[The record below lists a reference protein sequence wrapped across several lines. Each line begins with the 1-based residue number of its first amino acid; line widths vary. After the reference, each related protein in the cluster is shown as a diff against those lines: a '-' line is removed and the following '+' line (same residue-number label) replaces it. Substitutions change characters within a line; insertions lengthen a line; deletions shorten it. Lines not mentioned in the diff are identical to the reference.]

1 MKCVEL
7 FFVLNIFLY
16 KGFNSISAKIMYM
29 NKAVFFDID
38 DTLYDTSGFAK
49 LARKAAINVMI
60 DAGLPLSSDE
70 AYKLLREIIK
80 EKGSNYDKHFNILTK
95 QVFGE
100 EKPLLIALGMITYHN
115 VKFALLRLFPETMP
129 TLIYLKSQGYHLGVI
144 SNGITIKQWEK
155 LIRLGLHHFF
165 DEVITSEEVGVEK
178 PHEEIFQQALDRM
191 GCKAGNS
198 IMIGNK
204 FTEDILGAINIGM
217 HAILVN
223 SQLTEEEKRLLE
235 EKNVELEVLPNLQ
248 GIKEIL

>member
-1 MKCVEL
+1 
-7 FFVLNIFLY
+7 
-16 KGFNSISAKIMYM
+16 M

-49 LARKAAINVMI
+49 LARKAAIGVMI

-80 EKGSNYDKHFNILTK
+80 DKGSNYDKHFNVLTK
-95 QVFGE
+95 QVLGYE
-100 EKPLLIALGMITYHN
+100 NPRLIALGMITYHN
-115 VKFALLRLFPETMP
+115 VKFALLRLFPETMS

-165 DEVITSEEVGVEK
+165 DEIITSEEAGTEK
-178 PHEEIFQQALDRM
+178 PDERIFQQALDRM

-204 FTEDILGAINIGM
+204 FSEDILGAINIGM
-217 HAILVN
+217 DAILVN
-223 SQLTEEEKRLLE
+223 SKLTEEEKLFLE
-235 EKNVELEVLPNLQ
+235 KKNIKLEILPNLQ
-248 GIKEIL
+248 DIKEIL